1 MILLSFII
9 PVYNCAHLIRRCVE
23 SIVFQRIS
31 GYEIILVNDGSK
43 DNSLTICKTLA
54 IKYTSIRVF
63 SHENR
68 GTSSTRN
75 KGLSESNGKY
85 VWFVDADDYIPSG
98 FLPQLWGHL
107 IKNDFEIITFNYLHI
122 TQHGRKEVLNYN
134 KEENISTITYLNNAP
149 NMFAATKIYKKDSL
163 GALIFKDG
171 LKNIEDFLFNIQ
183 YLSQHQTIYVL
194 PLIGYVYDNT
204 NDNSTSKNRTLRN
217 LIKVSL
223 DSMVVHYTIKEELH
237 KIDDNC
243 MREIIYEQ
251 LNYSIAGYFFS
262 LLKYYNPK
270 YLLKIKSIYK
280 DKGLYPIGYIK
291 KSKARIFARIINIEP
306 LLNFITYSYKYLK
319 K

>member
-23 SIVFQRIS
+23 SIVSQRIS

-43 DNSLTICKTLA
+43 DNSLAICKALA
-54 IKYTSIRVF
+54 TKYTSIRVF

-75 KGLSESNGKY
+75 KGLGESNGKY
-85 VWFVDADDYIPSG
+85 VWFVDADDYIPPG
-98 FLPQLWGHL
+98 FLPQLWEHL
-107 IKNDFEIITFNYLHI
+107 IKNNFEIITFNYLHI
-122 TQHGRKEVLNYN
+122 TQDRQKEVLNYN
-134 KEENISTITYLNNAP
+134 KEESISTITYLNNAP

-163 GALIFKDG
+163 GSLIFKDG
-171 LKNIEDFLFNIQ
+171 LKNIEDFLFNIE
-183 YLSQHQTIYVL
+183 YLSQHQTVYTL

-223 DSMVVHYTIKEELH
+223 DSMVVHCTIMEDLH

-243 MREIIYEQ
+243 MKEVIYEQ